1 MEQEGLGRE
10 IEIYNKPADRETE
23 PLVPSTPPAAL
34 YRKFRVPGFFACD
47 ISCCHMQK
55 SHDLIPANSRITSVS
70 FHTEESAHLTSKGS
84 RWNKK
89 ALVEKLKF
97 IINRLIGKQNRFFL
111 PHNQQRCTKSSG
123 FRAFLHVTC
132 RHMQKSHDLIPAN
145 SRITS
150 VSFHTEESAHLTS
163 KGSRWNKKALVE
175 KLKFIMNRLIGKQN
189 RFFLPHNQQRSTK
202 SSGLEGS
209 HNS

>member
-10 IEIYNKPADRETE
+10 IKIYNE
-23 PLVPSTPPAAL
+23 PLIGKQNRLFLPHNQQRST
-34 YRKFRVPGFFACD
+34 KSSGFRAFLHVTCR
-47 ISCCHMQK
+47 HMQK
-55 SHDLIPANSRITSVS
+55 SHDLIPTNSRITSVS

-89 ALVEKLKF
+89 
-97 IINRLIGKQNRFFL
+97 
-111 PHNQQRCTKSSG
+111 S
-123 FRAFLHVTC
+123 
-132 RHMQKSHDLIPAN
+132 
-145 SRITS
+145 
-150 VSFHTEESAHLTS
+150 
-163 KGSRWNKKALVE
+163 LVE